1 MLGSRTPVK
10 PTLEAATLVE
20 VTPETQTVLRM
31 LRAAEA
37 ALE

>member
-1 MLGSRTPVK
+1 MTKSEKR
-10 PTLEAATLVE
+10 TLEAATLVE